1 MDYKKILLIIN
12 PKAGITNHRYNI
24 FDIIEAFCKKGCVTS
39 TLTTLKKGDA
49 VRLVC
54 ENAADHDMVVCS
66 GGDGTINET
75 VTALL
80 RTGCNI
86 PIGYIPSGSTNDMA
100 RTLELP
106 LKPKKAAE
114 LIMEGSP
121 KPFDIGL
128 FGEDK
133 YFCYTASFGAFT
145 KVSYSTPQK
154 LKNMFGHF
162 AYVLSGV
169 AKAAEELVPHKVKV
183 VCDNFT
189 VEDEFL
195 LGGLFNARSVA
206 GLIKLDRCGVDLSDG
221 EFELILIRKPK
232 NADMLY
238 RTIKD
243 LQKQNFSDETVIM
256 RRVKSAQ
263 FIFEKPVGWSLD
275 GERGGEVSS
284 VKIQNLKHAV
294 SFFGRNEQ

>member
-24 FDIIEAFCKKGCVTS
+24 FDIIESFCKRDCITS
-39 TLTTLKKGDA
+39 TLTTLREGDA
-49 VRLVC
+49 VRLVAQ
-54 ENAADHDMVVCS
+54 NAKDHDMVVCS
-66 GGDGTINET
+66 GGDGTINEI
-75 VTALL
+75 VSALL
-80 RTGCNI
+80 KNKVNI

-100 RTLELP
+100 RTLQIP
-106 LKPKKAAE
+106 TKPKKAAE
-114 LIMEGSP
+114 LIMEGEP
-121 KPFDIGL
+121 KPFDVGL
-128 FGEDK
+128 FGEDR

-183 VCDNFT
+183 VTDNFT
-189 VEDEFL
+189 VEGEFL

-206 GLIKLDRCGVDLSDG
+206 GLIKLDKCDVDLADG

-243 LQKQNFSDETVIM
+243 LQKQRFSDETVII
-256 RRVKSAQ
+256 RRVKSAE
-263 FIFEKPVGWSLD
+263 FFFETPTGWSLD

-294 SFFGRNEQ
+294 SFFGRKD